1 MTLAKKLPSYTKA
14 EARRMEDHL
23 IRRWRGAGKSRNPCI
38 KPFQVAKNNSQVDWD
53 SREAVILNLLS
64 TDTPRARPYLIKYTD
79 GMTPSNVSDTL
90 VRLRS
95 RGLVDRIGINVATK
109 WVLT

>member
-14 EARRMEDHL
+14 EAVRDEDHL
-23 IRRWRGAGKSRNPCI
+23 IRHWKGAGKSRKPCL

-79 GMTPSNVSDTL
+79 GMTLSNVSDTL
-90 VRLRS
+90 VRLQS